1 MVATDD
7 RLYQLG
13 FGDAARE
20 IEPPAKMP
28 SREWEFLPPYGNGV
42 LTEPAIQATHVD
54 GNTSTELHYAGHRTE
69 ALAPGIEQTVISLKD
84 PAYPFTVD
92 IYIKCYA
99 DNSMMEIWN
108 TVTHNEKGKSYSASF
123 CFCCP
128 GGKGERILA
137 HSILR

>member
-1 MVATDD
+1 MKNILTTCLFLCLLLTGHAADNPNVKKLFTVTSGELKLTFLVATDD

-54 GNTSTELHYAGHRTE
+54 GNTSTELQRWHRV
-69 ALAPGIEQTVISLKD
+69 LNKPL
-84 PAYPFTVD
+84 F
-92 IYIKCYA
+92 
-99 DNSMMEIWN
+99 
-108 TVTHNEKGKSYSASF
+108 H
-123 CFCCP
+123 
-128 GGKGERILA
+128 
-137 HSILR
+137 